1 MTNDAMI
8 PTPEEKRMLSDLLQ
22 NMQISGSYDS
32 ALYANQY
39 YNLINQIKTRD
50 PKSVLTPEELQK
62 YEARLRELAAAN
74 VSEKLAESV
83 AIKEILEKRVN

>member
-8 PTPEEKRMLSDLLQ
+8 STPEEKRKLSDLLQ

-50 PKSVLTPEELQK
+50 PKSVLTSEELQK